1 MQAAAIPRSTALLD
15 QLLGSA
21 QSLWRGRGQVPQQE
35 NCASGHAALDQAL
48 PGGGLPLG
56 ALTELLL
63 PQFCLGELSL
73 LLPLLQKLSQN
84 NERIALIA
92 PPLLLNAAA
101 LAAHKVA
108 LGQLLLVQ
116 LAPNA
121 GADIAWAGEQLLR
134 SGCFKLVLIWQTQI
148 EERSLKRLQL
158 AAESGHSLALLCR
171 QASALHSLSPA
182 ALRLGVRP
190 DLQSDTPIELPN
202 AKISQLFK
210 PVSALPSAG
219 ADSPKLAGLRSNFR
233 AGLRVDIHKCRG
245 YAAQRSV
252 RVALPWH

>member
-1 MQAAAIPRSTALLD
+1 MHAAAIPRSTALLE
-15 QLLGSA
+15 QLLGSS
-21 QSLWRGRGQVPQQE
+21 QSLWRGRQQVTPQE

-73 LLPLLQKLSQN
+73 LLPLLQQLSQN
-84 NERIALIA
+84 QERIALIA

-101 LAAHKVA
+101 LAAHKVV

-116 LAPNA
+116 LAQGA

-158 AAESGHSLALLCR
+158 AAESGRSLALLCR
-171 QASALHSLSPA
+171 RDSALHSLSPA

-190 DLQSDTPIELPN
+190 DLQADALVEAASP
-202 AKISQLFK
+202 KISQLFK
-210 PVSALPSAG
+210 RMSAPVSVH
-219 ADSPKLAGLRSNFR
+219 ADTSKRSSLRV
-233 AGLRVDIHKCRG
+233 GLRVDIHKCRG

-252 RVALPWH
+252 RVALPWR